1 MQRNKVNAKMKIV
14 RKQRKPKIW
23 ASRRSQSYQLAEYV
37 HRPFPVVFPCD
48 ASSASIAGRILFIYS
63 VGNWYLLSI
72 SHFFFWLTSYHFAT
86 SFKGMGHTCEA
97 QTWP

>member
-1 MQRNKVNAKMKIV
+1 MPVEKDKVNAKMKIV

-23 ASRRSQSYQLAEYV
+23 AQPILSVSGIRAPSISRRVPL
-37 HRPFPVVFPCD
+37 RC
-48 ASSASIAGRILFIYS
+48 
-63 VGNWYLLSI
+63 LLSLHRRSYPLHLLCGQLVSTAV
-72 SHFFFWLTSYHFAT
+72 SHNFFGLISYHFTA